1 MWRGGAVPNGKDG
14 KRVGRVKGTPNKHTT
29 DIKAMVLGALSDV
42 GGQKYLARCAIE
54 QPVAFLGLVG
64 KILPTQIVGDA
75 DGSPITLHL
84 IAAQSV
90 SAEALLIDHASR
102 NPLPRSQAQ
111 TIEGDAVV
119 NVLDQPPPLE

>member
-1 MWRGGAVPNGKDG
+1 MGEFRPSRPGERRGG
-14 KRVGRVKGTPNKHTT
+14 RQKGTPNKV
-29 DIKAMVLGALSDV
+29 DASIREMVLGALSDV

-64 KILPTQIVGDA
+64 KVLPTQIVGDA

-102 NPLPRSQAQ
+102 NPLPGSQAQ
-111 TIEGDAVV
+111 TIEGEAVV